1 MPYSSS
7 EFKTIYLRCFPPCMR
22 IAVCLLHS
30 EDEARDTVQESFL
43 KLWETDMKITSPDA
57 FLLRS
62 VRNACINRINAEQTR
77 ERIRRQLP
85 IGPVAE
91 DTDID
96 SRDEQ
101 VREAVDRLLSG
112 RERQVVDKIY
122 SEGLSY
128 KDAAESLDVSVATIN
143 KNIVA
148 ALKKLRTHFKSC
160 KP

>member
-22 IAVCLLHS
+22 MAICLLHS

-43 KLWETDMKITSPDA
+43 KLWETDMDVINPDA
-57 FLLRS
+57 FLIRS
-62 VRNACINRINAEQTR
+62 VRNACINRINSASTR
-77 ERIRRQLP
+77 ERIRKQLP
-85 IGPVAE
+85 VGPIIE
-91 DTDID
+91 ETDIER
-96 SRDEQ
+96 RDEE
-101 VREAVDRLLSG
+101 VREAVDRLLTG

-128 KDAAESLDVSVATIN
+128 KEAAESLDVSVATIN

-148 ALKKLRTHFKSC
+148 ALKKLRIHFKTR

>member
-22 IAVCLLHS
+22 MAMSLLHS

-43 KLWETDMKITSPDA
+43 KLWETDMDVTNPDA
-57 FLLRS
+57 FLIRS
-62 VRNACINRINAEQTR
+62 VRNACINRINSVQIR
-77 ERIRRQLP
+77 EKIRRQLP
-85 IGPVAE
+85 LAPE
-91 DTDID
+91 SEETDIEG
-96 SRDEQ
+96 RDEE
-101 VREAVDRLLSG
+101 VREAVARLLTG

-148 ALKKLRTHFKSC
+148 ALQQLRTHFKRKS
-160 KP
+160 

>member
-22 IAVCLLHS
+22 MAMSLLHS

-43 KLWETDMKITSPDA
+43 KLWETDMDVTNPDA
-57 FLLRS
+57 FLIRS
-62 VRNACINRINAEQTR
+62 VRNACINRINSVQIR
-77 ERIRRQLP
+77 EKIRRQLP
-85 IGPVAE
+85 LAPE
-91 DTDID
+91 SEETDIEG
-96 SRDEQ
+96 RDEE
-101 VREAVDRLLSG
+101 VREAVARLLTG

-148 ALKKLRTHFKSC
+148 ALNKLRTHFKRKS
-160 KP
+160 

>member
-22 IAVCLLHS
+22 MAMSLLHS

-43 KLWETDMKITSPDA
+43 KLWETDMDVTNPDA
-57 FLLRS
+57 FLIRS
-62 VRNACINRINAEQTR
+62 VRNACINRINSVQIR
-77 ERIRRQLP
+77 EKIRRQLP
-85 IGPVAE
+85 LAPE
-91 DTDID
+91 SEETDIEG
-96 SRDEQ
+96 RDEE
-101 VREAVDRLLSG
+101 VREAVVRLLTG

-148 ALKKLRTHFKSC
+148 ALKKLRTHFKRKS
-160 KP
+160 